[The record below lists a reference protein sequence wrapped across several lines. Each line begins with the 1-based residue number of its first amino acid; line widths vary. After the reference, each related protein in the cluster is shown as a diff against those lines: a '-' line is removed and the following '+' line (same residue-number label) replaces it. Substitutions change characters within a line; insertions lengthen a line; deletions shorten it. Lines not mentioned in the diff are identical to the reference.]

1 MSIHYLRGYLY
12 GCYSV
17 GKAGFERHQREVV
30 GDISVDPFVQLGV
43 LDDGTRNARK
53 NHHTSNIC
61 VGGVSTD
68 FVQSGNKT

>member
-1 MSIHYLRGYLY
+1 
-12 GCYSV
+12 
-17 GKAGFERHQREVV
+17 
-30 GDISVDPFVQLGV
+30 V